1 MTKQLLLTAS
11 RILPRPSTPVEDGAV
26 LVEGERILAAGPR
39 AEVVAQAPPDAER
52 LDFPGATLLPGLFNA
67 HVHLAFDATREMLPN
82 FLASDDEALRA
93 GAKERLGQLLRSGV
107 TTVRDLGD
115 RGALGA
121 RVRSE
126 LEGAVA
132 PRLLTA
138 GSPLTVLNG
147 HCHFFGGEVDGDDA
161 IRALIDA
168 NAAAGADVIKVMASG
183 GQITEGGAD
192 MWESQFDVRALRLIV
207 EHAGRHGLPVAAH
220 AHGSDAIEASVEAG
234 VATIE
239 HCTWMTGPQRQDRR
253 EGVAKRMAAEGIA
266 ACSTSSRNWRML
278 AERMGEEL
286 AKTVYGRL
294 SWLEELGVPLLA
306 GTDAGLP
313 GSVFDDPVGAL
324 ELYEWLGFGRRRIL
338 EIATEDSAAGLGL
351 GDVTGRLAPGL
362 SADVLV
368 VDGDPLADLS
378 ALRNLRLVLSRG
390 LVVSG
395 VSG

>member
-1 MTKQLLLTAS
+1 MTAQLLVTAS
-11 RILPRPSTPVEDGAV
+11 RILPRPGTPLEDGAV
-26 LVEGERILAAGPR
+26 LVEGDRVLAAGLR
-39 AEVVAQAPPDAER
+39 AEVAPRAAPDAER
-52 LDFPGATLLPGLFNA
+52 LDFPGATLLAGLFNA

-82 FLASDDEALRA
+82 FLASEDEALRA
-93 GAKERLGQLLRSGV
+93 GAKDRLGQLLRSGV

-115 RGALGA
+115 RDALGA
-121 RVRSE
+121 RVRAE
-126 LEGAVA
+126 LAAERIAA

-138 GSPLTVLNG
+138 STPLTVPSG
-147 HCHFFGGEVDGDDA
+147 HCHFFGGEVADDTA

-192 MWESQFDVRALRLIV
+192 MWESQFDVRALRVIV
-207 EHAGRHGLPVAAH
+207 EHAARHGLPVAAH
-220 AHGSDAIEASVEAG
+220 AHGADAIEASVEAG
-234 VATIE
+234 VRTIE
-239 HCTWMTGPQRQDRR
+239 HCTWLTGPQRQDRR
-253 EGVAKRMAAEGIA
+253 EDVARRMAAEDIA

-351 GDVTGRLAPGL
+351 GDVTGRLAAGL

-378 ALRNLRLVLSRG
+378 ALRNVRLVLSRG
-390 LVVSG
+390 TRV
-395 VSG
+395 

>member
-1 MTKQLLLTAS
+1 MILQLLLTAGQ
-11 RILPRPSTPVEDGAV
+11 ILTRPSTPVDDGAV
-26 LVEGERILAAGPR
+26 LVDGDRIIAAGPR
-39 AEVVAQAPPDAER
+39 AEVAAQASPDAEK
-52 LDFPGATLLPGLFNA
+52 LDFPGATLMPGLFNA
-67 HVHLAFDATREMLPN
+67 HVHLAFDASREMLPN
-82 FLASDDEALRA
+82 FLASDDAALRV
-93 GAKERLGQLLRSGV
+93 GARERLDLLLRSGV

-115 RGALGA
+115 RAALGA

-126 LEGAVA
+126 LEAEGVAA

-138 GSPLTVLNG
+138 GSPLTVPNG
-147 HCHFFGGEVDGDDA
+147 HCHFFGGEVGDDDA

-192 MWESQFDVRALRLIV
+192 MWESQFDVRTLWLIV
-207 EHAGRHGLPVAAH
+207 EHAARHGLPVAAH
-220 AHGSDAIEASVEAG
+220 AHGADAIEAAVEAR
-234 VATIE
+234 VSTVE
-239 HCTWMTGPQRQDRR
+239 HCTWMTGPQQQDRR
-253 EGVAKRMAAEGIA
+253 DGVAQKMAAEGIA

-286 AKTVYGRL
+286 AKKVYGRL

-338 EIATEDSAAGLGL
+338 EIATEDSATGLGL

-378 ALRNLRLVLSRG
+378 ALRNVLLVLSRG
-390 LVVSG
+390 SRA
-395 VSG
+395 